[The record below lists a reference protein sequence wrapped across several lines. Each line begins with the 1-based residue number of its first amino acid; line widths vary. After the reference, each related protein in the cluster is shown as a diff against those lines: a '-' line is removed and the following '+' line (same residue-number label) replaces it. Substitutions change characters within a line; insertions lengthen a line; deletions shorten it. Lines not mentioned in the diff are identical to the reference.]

1 MDILSAFRR
10 FAGRVIESSKKGGLV
25 GADQKRLGNLLERT
39 GKRNLILAK
48 GILSALDAG
57 GAGRKDIERFGALLG
72 KANQRILDDKQPFTD
87 FERSELAA
95 IFRRAYIPD
104 GATARFTKN
113 IDELLA
119 EQISESIKERP
130 VMALTM
136 AKKKSTPNKEEDE
149 RKTLK
154 V

>member
-1 MDILSAFRR
+1 M
-10 FAGRVIESSKKGGLV
+10 IESSKKGGLV
-25 GADQKRLGNLLERT
+25 GTDQKRLGHLLERT

-72 KANQRILDDKQPFTD
+72 KANQRILEDKQPFTEI
-87 FERSELAA
+87 ERAELAA

-119 EQISESIKERP
+119 EQISESIRERP
-130 VMALTM
+130 EISVTIP
-136 AKKKSTPNKEEDE
+136 KKKSAPEKEREE

-154 V
+154 A